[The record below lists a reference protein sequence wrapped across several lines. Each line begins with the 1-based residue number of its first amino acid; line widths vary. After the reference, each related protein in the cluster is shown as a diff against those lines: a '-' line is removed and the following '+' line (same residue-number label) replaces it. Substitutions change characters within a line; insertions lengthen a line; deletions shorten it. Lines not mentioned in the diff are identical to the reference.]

1 MSKSEHESDDRVSKL
16 EAELAEIKTHL
27 SRIVRVLGRYEFAEP
42 QFNSTDMSV
51 LERLRK
57 LEDEQNGDQS

>member
-1 MSKSEHESDDRVSKL
+1 MTQSPEHDRLAKL
-16 EAELAEIKTHL
+16 EAELAELKDHL
-27 SRIVRVLGRYEFAEP
+27 SRIARVLGRYEFAEP

-57 LEDEQNGDQS
+57 LEDDQNGSSE

>member
-1 MSKSEHESDDRVSKL
+1 MSKSPEHDDRIARL
-16 EAELAEIKTHL
+16 EAELKEMKEHL

-57 LEDEQNGDQS
+57 LEDEQNGNPQ